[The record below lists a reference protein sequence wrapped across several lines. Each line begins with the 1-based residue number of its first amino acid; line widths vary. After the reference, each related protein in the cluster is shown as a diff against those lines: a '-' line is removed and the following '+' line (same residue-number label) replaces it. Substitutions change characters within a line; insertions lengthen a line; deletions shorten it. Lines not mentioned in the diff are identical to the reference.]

1 MKDVLTYKGFVG
13 SVQFLSK
20 EDKFVGKITGVEA
33 DVTFEGNSHG
43 SLLESFHQA
52 VDNYIIKNEAHF
64 SGKLNCPISEELH
77 NKLALQAN
85 DKGISLNQHIIEIL
99 AKS

>member
-20 EDKFVGKITGVEA
+20 EDKFVGKITGVES

-52 VDNYIIKNEAHF
+52 VDNYIVKTEAQYN
-64 SGKLNCPISEELH
+64 GKLNCPISEELH
-77 NKLALQAN
+77 NKLTLEAN
-85 DKGISLNQHIIEIL
+85 DRGISLNQYIIEIL
-99 AKS
+99 SKS